1 MSTLSEFV
9 RWDAG
14 CSFHSQNLCDSGMRG
29 WHFDYVQPYPCPN
42 GLGVINTE
50 PGESEAWKRRIER
63 ARMDAA
69 EYSAEIRI
77 RVIAGKIEPK
87 QVEEDIKEIKQWLTS
102 LFSHPSTGG

>member
-1 MSTLSEFV
+1 MSTLSECV

-50 PGESEAWKRRIER
+50 PGESESWRRRIER
-63 ARMDAA
+63 AKQDIVEHKKELKVKRMA
-69 EYSAEIRI
+69 ETVSAKVLMAFFEGLRN
-77 RVIAGKIEPK
+77 E
-87 QVEEDIKEIKQWLTS
+87 
-102 LFSHPSTGG
+102 